1 MSHSGNLEMS
11 LLGSR
16 RRPNDIG
23 DIGDDITA
31 YEQKRTKPC

>member
-16 RRPNDIG
+16 QRPKQVG
-23 DIGDDITA
+23 DIGDDVTA
-31 YEQKRTKPC
+31 YEQKRTEPC